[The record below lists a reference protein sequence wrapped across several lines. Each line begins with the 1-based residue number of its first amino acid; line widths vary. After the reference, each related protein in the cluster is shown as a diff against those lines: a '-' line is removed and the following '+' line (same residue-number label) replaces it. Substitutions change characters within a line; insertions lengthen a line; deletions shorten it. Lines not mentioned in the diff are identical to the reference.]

1 MMMIK
6 DFYLEKY
13 PTDELG
19 LELNSDATF
28 LGLLK
33 TLVKGED
40 VYDYMGVCD
49 SLVRE
54 RMFTKLAEYCETSY
68 NWVYNLW
75 LN

>member
-1 MMMIK
+1 MMIK

-33 TLVKGED
+33 ALVKGED
-40 VYDYMGVCD
+40 VYDYMGVYD

-54 RMFTKLAEYCETSY
+54 RMFTKLAENCETSY
-68 NWVYNLW
+68 DWVYNLW